1 MRDERDGP
9 NEVGIQSVHVAPCS
23 HISRFTR
30 HALWLPT
37 DCFSI
42 LLHSPY
48 HRTNPVAHVT
58 PPPKL
63 PSKTM
68 SCGRILPDRTAWSS
82 AIGND
87 ADDVLP

>member
-1 MRDERDGP
+1 MGETRGFEVRSSMFSDLQTP
-9 NEVGIQSVHVAPCS
+9 NFG
-23 HISRFTR
+23 SRFTR

-42 LLHSPY
+42 LLYSPY

-63 PSKTM
+63 PSRTM

>member
-1 MRDERDGP
+1 MGETRGFEVRSSMFSELRTP
-9 NEVGIQSVHVAPCS
+9 NFG
-23 HISRFTR
+23 SRFRR

-37 DCFSI
+37 DCFNI

>member
-1 MRDERDGP
+1 MGETRGFEVQSSMFSELRTP
-9 NEVGIQSVHVAPCS
+9 NFG
-23 HISRFTR
+23 SRFTR